1 MSIVGRGRI
10 VVWEGASLWL
20 LASERDMSEVQPHAH
35 HAIQITFGLKGDFE
49 LCANGACLSGPIVAV
64 DSDTRHIFRAS
75 GAAAFLFVAPES
87 AAGIALAAEH
97 FRQGPLAR
105 LASPAAMEALA
116 TLRHCFDSGASGEAL
131 ILPGRKIVTALAS
144 GAGAG
149 RPDSRVLGMI
159 GYAAENLEDRVTL
172 PAAAN
177 HIKLSPGRA
186 RHLFVAHTGLPFKA
200 YVLWLR
206 LERAVQLY
214 ADGAS
219 LTEAAHQAGFADS
232 AHLSRTF
239 RRTFGLP
246 AAALRLAGGGSVP
259 AP

>member
-20 LASERDMSEVQPHAH
+20 LASEHDSSEVQPHAH
-35 HAIQITFGLKGDFE
+35 HAIQITFALKGDFE
-49 LCANGACLSGPIVAV
+49 LCAGDECLSGPIVAV

-75 GAAAFLFVAPES
+75 GVGAFLFVAPES
-87 AAGIALAAEH
+87 AAGIAIAAEH

-105 LASPAAMEALA
+105 LTTPSAIEALA
-116 TLRHCFDSGASGEAL
+116 ALQHCFHSGASGEAL
-131 ILPGRKIVTALAS
+131 RALGRNIVAELAS

-149 RPDSRVLGMI
+149 RPDPRVLGMI
-159 GYAAENLEDRVTL
+159 GYAADNLEDRVTL
-172 PAAAN
+172 PAAADRIN
-177 HIKLSPGRA
+177 LSPGRA

-214 ADGAS
+214 ADGSS

-246 AAALRLAGGGSVP
+246 AAALRLAGG
-259 AP
+259 